1 MSAAPWAMHHGDCL
15 PWLRSLPDKSV
26 DHSIMDPPYSAH
38 VHANARSAVRKT
50 PLTDGKGRIGRA
62 QRDRDISRGVD
73 FGFAHVT
80 PETIAVV
87 AAEVARVVRRWTLIF
102 SDVESCHLWR
112 EALGQAG
119 LDYVRTAFWH
129 RVGGAPQFTG
139 DRPAVACD
147 AITIAHPRGKK
158 RWNGNGKL
166 GIYSVPIEQN
176 RRAIGESGRMHP
188 TQKPLDLMLA
198 LVADFT
204 DPGDLILDPFA
215 GSATTGAAA
224 LRLGRRFTGAEQDAT
239 HYATAC
245 ERLAAEE
252 RGQTLAQ
259 ARAGQLSLL
268 ERPP

>member
-1 MSAAPWAMHHGDCL
+1 MSAPWALHHGDCL

-26 DHSIMDPPYSAH
+26 DHAIMDPPYSAH

-62 QRDRDISRGVD
+62 QRDRAISRGVD

-80 PETIAVV
+80 PETITAV
-87 AAEVARVVRRWTLIF
+87 AAEVSRVVRRWTLIF

-112 EALGQAG
+112 AALEAAE
-119 LDYVRTAFWH
+119 LDYARTMIWQKL
-129 RVGGAPQFTG
+129 GAPPQFSG
-139 DRPAVACD
+139 DRPAVACE
-147 AITIAHPRGKK
+147 AITLVHPKGRK
-158 RWNGNGKL
+158 RWNGGGKH
-166 GIYSVPIEQN
+166 GFYTTPIAYNQP
-176 RRAIGESGRMHP
+176 GKPDYGRTHP
-188 TQKPLDLMLA
+188 TQKPLELMLA

-204 DPGDLILDPFA
+204 DPGDIILDPFA
-215 GSATTGAAA
+215 GSGTTGVAA

-245 ERLAAEE
+245 ERLTAEE

-268 ERPP
+268 D